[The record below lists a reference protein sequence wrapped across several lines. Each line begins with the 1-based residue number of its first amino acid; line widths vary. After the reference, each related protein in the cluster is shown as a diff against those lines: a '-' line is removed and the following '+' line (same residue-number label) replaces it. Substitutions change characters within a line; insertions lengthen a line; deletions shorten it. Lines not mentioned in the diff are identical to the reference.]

1 MTILLTALAM
11 AAAAPSQ
18 RIEITPELIAG
29 LPRQQISIAG
39 HDDSVQR
46 CEGVPLTGVLAK
58 AGLPAVSKLHGKD
71 LTKVVVA
78 HARDGYAVAFSFG
91 ELDET
96 LGNARV
102 VLVDTCNAAPLGQ
115 EDGPFRLALPGDQR
129 GARMVRQLIA
139 IEILAI
145 D

>member
-1 MTILLTALAM
+1 MMILLSALAM
-11 AAAAPSQ
+11 AATPAQ
-18 RIEITPELIAG
+18 RIEITPELIAD

-71 LTKVVVA
+71 LRKVVVA
-78 HARDGYAVAFSFG
+78 HARDGYAVAFSLG
-91 ELDET
+91 ELDEA

-102 VLVDTCNAAPLGQ
+102 VLVDKCNYEPLGQ

-139 IEILAI
+139 LEILSI

>member
-1 MTILLTALAM
+1 MMILLGALAM
-11 AAAAPSQ
+11 TVTPAQ
-18 RIEITPELIAG
+18 RIEITPELIAD

-78 HARDGYAVAFSFG
+78 HARDGYAVAFSLG